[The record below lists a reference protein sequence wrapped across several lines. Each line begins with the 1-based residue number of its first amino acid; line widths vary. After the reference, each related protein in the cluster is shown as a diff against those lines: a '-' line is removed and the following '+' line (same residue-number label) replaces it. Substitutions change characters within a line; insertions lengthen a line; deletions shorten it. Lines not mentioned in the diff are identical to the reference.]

1 MKAKPS
7 KKGRGQTDPP
17 LLGCGLRGDC
27 RAVVYVWIAG
37 EVVKPESGLLHSSGH
52 NLPPPAHTRNL
63 KALALTRNQRQQTSS
78 TQGRQSPRTASSRA
92 TNKQLEIRGPA
103 STCSSR
109 LACRG
114 LRAESERSPGNHQRL
129 QSQTRPWRA
138 GKCLP
143 PASSHGGKARSPSQ
157 ANYSHLNFKHEQQKL
172 IQWEL
177 A

>member
-1 MKAKPS
+1 MKAKPN
-7 KKGRGQTDPP
+7 KKGRGRTDPP
-17 LLGCGLRGDC
+17 LPGRDLRADC

-37 EVVKPESGLLHSSGH
+37 EVVKPESGLLLSSGH
-52 NLPPPAHTRNL
+52 NLPTPAHTTNL
-63 KALALTRNQRQQTSS
+63 KALALARNQRQQTFS
-78 TQGRQSPRTASSRA
+78 TQGRRSPRAASSWA
-92 TNKQLEIRGPA
+92 TNKQLEIKGPA
-103 STCSSR
+103 PTCSSR

-114 LRAESERSPGNHQRL
+114 QRAESERSPGNHQRL

-157 ANYSHLNFKHEQQKL
+157 ANYSHLNFKQEQQKL
-172 IQWEL
+172 IQWKL

>member
-1 MKAKPS
+1 MAFCVAPVTVS
-7 KKGRGQTDPP
+7 PP
-17 LLGCGLRGDC
+17 L
-27 RAVVYVWIAG
+27 
-37 EVVKPESGLLHSSGH
+37 
-52 NLPPPAHTRNL
+52 AHTTNP
-63 KALALTRNQRQQTSS
+63 KALDLARNQRQQTSS
-78 TQGRQSPRTASSRA
+78 MQGRWSPRAASSRT

-103 STCSSR
+103 PTCSSC

-129 QSQTRPWRA
+129 QSQTRPWRT

-157 ANYSHLNFKHEQQKL
+157 ANYSRLNFKHEQQKL

>member
-1 MKAKPS
+1 MKAKPN
-7 KKGRGQTDPP
+7 KKGRGRTDPP
-17 LLGCGLRGDC
+17 LPGRDLRADC

-37 EVVKPESGLLHSSGH
+37 EVVKPESGLLLSSGH
-52 NLPPPAHTRNL
+52 NLPTPAHTTNL

-78 TQGRQSPRTASSRA
+78 TQGRRSPRAASSWA
-92 TNKQLEIRGPA
+92 TNKQLEIKGPA
-103 STCSSR
+103 PTCSSR

-114 LRAESERSPGNHQRL
+114 QRAESERSPGNHQSL

-143 PASSHGGKARSPSQ
+143 PASSHSGKARSPSQ